1 MRRRVLQLYRKKNEV
16 IISLAWNIMFNNNE
30 KALVLNFLEVK
41 NMTFLSQRVDGN
53 VIFTDYWKVLVLI
66 FSGMG
71 NTVFFSAKKLMER
84 WYLLVTEKF
93 LFWTFWWWEI
103 RSFLQPKSWWK
114 DDIYLVFLSFPWYSW
129 AWEIWLFAKW
139 LLYIRERK
147 PWLYTNKVTRIDFVH
162 QY

>member
-1 MRRRVLQLYRKKNEV
+1 ML
-16 IISLAWNIMFNNNE
+16 W
-30 KALVLNFLEVK
+30 
-41 NMTFLSQRVDGN
+41 
-53 VIFTDYWKVLVLI
+53 IFWRWKIWHFWAKELMGMWYLLITEKVLVLI

-71 NTVFFSAKKLMER
+71 NTVFFSARSWWKDDIYWLLKSSCLELLSDGKCDLFWVNKLMKR

-147 PWLYTNKVTRIDFVH
+147 PLLYSNKVTRIDFVH